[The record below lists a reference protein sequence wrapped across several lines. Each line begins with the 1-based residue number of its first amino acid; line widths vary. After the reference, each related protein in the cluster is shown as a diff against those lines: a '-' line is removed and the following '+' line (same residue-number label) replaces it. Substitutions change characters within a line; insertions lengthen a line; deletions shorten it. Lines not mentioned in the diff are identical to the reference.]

1 MGLQHMQIGEVAEQ
15 TGLSLRTIR
24 YYEEVGLV
32 TPSSRTPGGFRL
44 YTETHVARLRLIRR
58 MKPLDFSLEEMKEV
72 LAALDGLDAERTTP
86 AEREDLVTRL
96 EGYRTAAG
104 ARVDALR
111 EQLDVAEGFAS
122 DLRREIGRQRRLTT
136 EWGNRSGSDSTLPS
150 R

>member
-32 TPSSRTPGGFRL
+32 RPSARTTGGFRL
-44 YTETHVARLRLIRR
+44 YSESDLARLRLVRR

-72 LAALDGLDAERTTP
+72 LEALDALENPGQSPEARAQVIDRLKMF
-86 AEREDLVTRL
+86 RE
-96 EGYRTAAG
+96 AAQ
-104 ARVDALR
+104 ARVEALR
-111 EQLDVAEGFAS
+111 EQLETAESFAA
-122 DLRREIGRQRRLTT
+122 DLRREFNRQRKLAQQ
-136 EWGNRSGSDSTLPS
+136 S